1 MVPIFQSTPVQPAPQ
16 PNEVNADA
24 PVEAA
29 PQPNEV
35 NPDAFTHLAC
45 GFCLDYSKAYEM
57 FQAVCRR
64 SPRTARNV
72 ASEITP
78 LVTFP
83 VDSCRFWMVVVD
95 IKVCFQKKCIWFQGA
110 LQVQA
115 KQGVT
120 SQMEKSK

>member
-1 MVPIFQSTPVQPAPQ
+1 MQ
-16 PNEVNADA
+16 
-24 PVEAA
+24 AA
-29 PQPNEV
+29 PEPNEV

-57 FQAVCRR
+57 FQTVCRR

-95 IKVCFQKKCIWFQGA
+95 IKVCFQKKTYFVPRCPARTGKARDDQSNGK
-110 LQVQA
+110 V
-115 KQGVT
+115 
-120 SQMEKSK
+120 

>member
-1 MVPIFQSTPVQPAPQ
+1 MFQSTPVQ
-16 PNEVNADA
+16 
-24 PVEAA
+24 AA
-29 PQPNEV
+29 PEPNDV
-35 NPDAFTHLAC
+35 NPNAFTHLAC

-64 SPRTARNV
+64 TPRTARNV
-72 ASEITP
+72 ANEITP

-95 IKVCFQKKCIWFQGA
+95 IKVCFQNKSISLRAA

-120 SQMEKSK
+120 SQLDKSK